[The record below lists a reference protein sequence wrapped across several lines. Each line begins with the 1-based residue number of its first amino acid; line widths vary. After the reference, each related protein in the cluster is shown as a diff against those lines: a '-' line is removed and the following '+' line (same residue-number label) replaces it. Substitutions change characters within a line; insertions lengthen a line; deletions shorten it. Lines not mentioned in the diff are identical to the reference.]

1 VPPGKASLVGVTAGG
16 QDVDD
21 LIERVGKAASAA
33 DLFGAM
39 PLDQAQHRWRT
50 WLLLLHPDA
59 NPGNDHAAAAAQ
71 RLSELW
77 QDYKRPAPAFIE
89 GDLANLFWTADGL
102 LKMPRDLRDNDL
114 MIREAL
120 AYRDLKGVDKQLRL
134 FFPWLLAAQRQQ
146 DPGDG
151 KIRRAN
157 LLKPLD
163 GFYTLEQVRATPA
176 YRDGIDPRDAAWM
189 WRRLLAA
196 LGAAHQQGII
206 HGAVLP
212 GNVMICP
219 DQVTGGPPEAATRPT
234 RHGLVLADWC
244 YSATGDQK
252 IPAVVRRYRD
262 WYPPEVLA
270 KQTPGPGT
278 DLYMAAQL
286 LRYLMAGRCPAPLDA
301 FAKGCMMTSL
311 QGRPDD
317 AWALRAEFTTV
328 LERLFGPPQFHPFT
342 MPAPAGPAGG

>member
-1 VPPGKASLVGVTAGG
+1 VAVSRADIET
-16 QDVDD
+16 
-21 LIERVGKAASAA
+21 LIETIEAATGPA
-33 DLFGAM
+33 DLFSE
-39 PLDQAQHRWRT
+39 LDAEEARHRYRAWR
-50 WLLLLHPDA
+50 LLLHPDA
-59 NPGNDHAAAAAQ
+59 HPGNDRVLSAAK
-71 RLSELW
+71 RLGELW
-77 QDYKRPAPAFIE
+77 QAYQRPAAAVIH
-89 GDLANLFWTADGL
+89 GDLADLFTTPGGL
-102 LKMPRDLRDNDL
+102 LKIPREPRDNDL
-114 MIREAL
+114 MVREAR

-134 FFPWLLAAQRQQ
+134 FFPWLLAAQRQR
-146 DPGDG
+146 DPADG
-151 KIRRAN
+151 TTRRVS
-157 LLKPLD
+157 LLQPLD
-163 GFYTLEQVRATPA
+163 GFYTLEQVRAVPA

-219 DQVTGGPPEAATRPT
+219 DQVDGGPPEAATRPT

-252 IPAVVRRYRD
+252 IPAAVRRYRD

-286 LRYLMAGRCPAPLDA
+286 LRYLMAGRCPAQLDA
-301 FAKGCMMTSL
+301 FAKGCMQASL
-311 QGRPDD
+311 RDRPDD
-317 AWALRAEFTTV
+317 AWALRKEFTTL

-342 MPAPAGPAGG
+342 MPAHAGTTGS